1 MNVQFRLT
9 VLLCAIPLVSLLTLT
24 GCGQKSAEDD
34 AQNTTATTEVSLTHV
49 VRRDISRTLML
60 TGSVMAPPNEDVRIS
75 AMVSGRVA
83 ELPVAEGDRVRSG
96 ELVAKIDDR
105 PYQDQLNQAEAAQAQ
120 AEANLENAKL
130 SLDRNQNLVDR
141 GIAARKDL
149 EDARMQSSVAAA
161 SVKQANAALE
171 LARLQIQRTSATAPF
186 DGVVVKRF
194 VSVGEQVD
202 GTAAQPMVE
211 VAALGEVELAGNVPA
226 VDLNALHAGE
236 NISFTSQTFPGKNFS
251 GRVVAISPAVDPA
264 TNAGLV
270 RIRITNATGI
280 LRLGMSL
287 NAQVPLE
294 THAKALVV
302 PPQAI
307 YRDQDGGTHLYRVTG
322 QDSVAAP
329 VRVGIETPDWVE
341 LLSGVSE
348 GDAVILTG
356 GYGLGDKTKVIVK
369 GTAAP

>member
-1 MNVQFRLT
+1 MNVPYRLT
-9 VLLCAIPLVSLLTLT
+9 VLLFSAPLLLSLIMT
-24 GCGQKSAEDD
+24 GCGQKPAEDD
-34 AQNTTATTEVSLTHV
+34 TQNSTATTEVTLTHV

-60 TGSVMAPPNEDVRIS
+60 TGSVMAPPNQDVRIS

-105 PYQDQLNQAEAAQAQ
+105 TYQDQLSQAEAAEAQ

-130 SLDRNQNLVDR
+130 SLGRNQNLVDR

-149 EDARMQSSVAAA
+149 EDATTQANVAAA

-171 LARLQIQRTSATAPF
+171 LARLQIQRTKPVAPF

-202 GTAAQPMVE
+202 GTAAQPLIE
-211 VAALGEVELAGNVPA
+211 VAALGAVELAGNVPA
-226 VDLNALHAGE
+226 PDLSLLHAGE

-251 GRVVAISPAVDPA
+251 GTVVAISPAVDPA

-270 RIRITNATGI
+270 RIRISNAGEI

-294 THAKALVV
+294 THLKALVV
-302 PPQAI
+302 SPQAI
-307 YRDQDGGTHLYRVTG
+307 YRDQDGQAHVYRVTG
-322 QDSVAAP
+322 QDSVAVP
-329 VRVGIETPDWVE
+329 VRLGIETPDWIE
-341 LLSGVSE
+341 LLSGVNE
-348 GDAVILTG
+348 GDAVILSG
-356 GYGLGDKTKVIVK
+356 GYGLDNKAKVAVK
-369 GTAAP
+369 GNAAP